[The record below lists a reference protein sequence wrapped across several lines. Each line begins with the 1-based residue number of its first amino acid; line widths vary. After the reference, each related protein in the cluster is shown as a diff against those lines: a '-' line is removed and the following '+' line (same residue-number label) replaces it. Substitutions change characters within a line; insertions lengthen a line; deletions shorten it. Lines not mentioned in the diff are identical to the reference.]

1 MYIPAWSSK
10 YHGCMGSCP
19 RKETHVWLVMMKAY
33 QAVMRYSMADIQQSG
48 LGESDFRVL
57 EILLH
62 KGPMPVNTLGP
73 KVGLTPGAISIAV
86 DRLFERELVTREES
100 SADRRVR
107 MVALTV
113 KGKQLIVPVFK
124 RHAAAMAR
132 VFAELDETQLETFEA
147 LLKKVGYRA
156 EALRTEPESSS

>member
-1 MYIPAWSSK
+1 
-10 YHGCMGSCP
+10 MGSCP
-19 RKETHVWLVMMKAY
+19 RRETHVWLVMMKAH

-86 DRLFERELVTREES
+86 DRMYERELVTREES
-100 SADRRVR
+100 AEDRRVR
-107 MVALTV
+107 IVALTK
-113 KGKQLIVPVFK
+113 KGKDLIVPVFEK
-124 RHAAAMAR
+124 HAAAMAR
-132 VFAELDETQLETFEA
+132 VFAELSEAEYEQFEM

-156 EALRTEPESSS
+156 EALRSEP